1 MRSTLLIAAAL
12 AVAAAG
18 CKPGKPAETTQE
30 RDGNVMTDEAR
41 QQETAAEDVET
52 QFKAWDRVE
61 KQLAKFSQVKL
72 KWNASL
78 LGDRDRQMLSK
89 LIEAAGVMDDLFLK
103 QVSIRNTQ
111 TLADLKASKDPKAG
125 LMLHYFRINFGPYD
139 RLDEKRPFINVPYR
153 FAGATFYPM
162 NMKKDEFTKWIE
174 DHPKDKE
181 VFQSNFTIIE
191 RTKDDGLKAV
201 PYAEHYKDDLEKAAA
216 LLVEAAALSD
226 NASLAR
232 FLKSRA
238 KAFKSNDYYAS
249 DIDWMDVKD
258 NLIDVTI
265 GPYETY
271 EDELFGFKAA
281 FEAFICLKD
290 PQASEALGK
299 IKGYLPEME
308 AALPLDE
315 PTAGKGPAKETPIS
329 VVDVIFTAGDAKAGI
344 QSIAFNLPNDE
355 RVRTKKGSKKVML
368 RNLIKAKYE
377 GILVPISGVVI
388 HPDEKGQVD
397 QDAFFNHVLLHE
409 VSHGIGPGF
418 ITKGGQKTEVRV
430 ELKDLYATIEE
441 AKADVLGMTGTV
453 FLQKKGFYPE
463 GTDRKMWVTFLAS
476 IFRTIRFGTDEAH
489 AKGNVIILN
498 YLLSKGG
505 YVHDEAT
512 GTFRVDFDKVEAAA
526 QDLARGLLAVE
537 AKGDYEGARKL
548 IDVYGSLTEK
558 QKAVLAKL
566 EGIPVDIE
574 PVFDLNF

>member
-1 MRSTLLIAAAL
+1 MRHTLLIAAAL
-12 AVAAAG
+12 AAAAAG
-18 CKPGKPAETTQE
+18 CKPGRPAGTTQE
-30 RDGNVMTDEAR
+30 GDETTMTDEAK
-41 QQETAAEDVET
+41 QDTGPTQEVET
-52 QFKAWDRVE
+52 QFKAWERVE

-111 TLADLKASKDPKAG
+111 TLADLKVSKDPKAD
-125 LMLHYFRINFGPYD
+125 LILHYFMINAGPYD

-162 NMKKDEFTKWIE
+162 NMKKDEFTAWIE
-174 DHPKDKE
+174 KHPKDKE
-181 VFQSNFTIIE
+181 AFQSNFTLIE
-191 RTKDDGLKAV
+191 RTKDGLKAV

-232 FLKSRA
+232 FLRSRA
-238 KAFKSNDYYAS
+238 KAFLSNDYYAS

-258 NLIDVTI
+258 NLLDVTI

-355 RVRTKKGSKKVML
+355 RVRTRKGSKKVML

-397 QDAFFNHVLLHE
+397 EDAFFNHVLLHE
-409 VSHGIGPGF
+409 ASHGIGPGF
-418 ITKGGQKTEVRV
+418 IAKGGQKTEVRV

-441 AKADVLGMTGTV
+441 AKADVLGMTGIV
-453 FLQKKGFYPE
+453 FLQKKGFYQE

-512 GTFRVDFDKVEAAA
+512 MTFRVDFGKVEAAA
-526 QDLARGLLAVE
+526 QDLARELLAVE
-537 AKGDYEGARKL
+537 AKGDYEGAQKL
-548 IDVYGSLTEK
+548 IAGFGSLTEK
-558 QKAVLAKL
+558 EKAVLAKL

-574 PVFDLNF
+574 PVFDLAE